1 MDQLAI
7 ETRGLVKRYGEA
19 LAVDHLDL
27 QVRCGEVFGLVGPNG
42 AGKTTTIRILVG
54 LSEPSAGD
62 VRLFGQPL
70 AGSGPA
76 LRAKVGYVGEEQA
89 VYPYMRVSEAMDF
102 LRAFYPRWDQ
112 DLALRIA
119 DVFRLPLRQRAGELS
134 KGMRVQLALVLAL
147 APRPPLLILDEPTA
161 GLDPI
166 ARRDFLSTV
175 LGEAV
180 GPDQSVLMS
189 SHNLTEV
196 ERVVDR
202 VGIIVHG
209 RMAAVRTVDE
219 FGSSQKRI
227 RVVFQADQPPA
238 GILDQ
243 PGIAGVAR
251 EGRGYLLTVDGNV
264 EDIMASLAR
273 VPTFALELLDMSLED
288 SLLHYAGGDRRA

>member
-238 GILDQ
+238 GVLDQ